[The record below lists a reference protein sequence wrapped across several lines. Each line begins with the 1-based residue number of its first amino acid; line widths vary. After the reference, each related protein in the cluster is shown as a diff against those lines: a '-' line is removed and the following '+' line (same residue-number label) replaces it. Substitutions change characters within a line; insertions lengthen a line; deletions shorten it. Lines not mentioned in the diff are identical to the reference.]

1 MRSERMCSRGC
12 VRWPACQTCATSS
25 CEEAPIADVRAL
37 PGIRYHLARAGD
49 LTTLVAPPYDVIPES
64 DLARYRALSP
74 YNVIRLIRPGAD
86 YEGAAKTF
94 EAWMRESVLEA
105 DPTSMY
111 VHEVVFGGRR
121 RRDLIAA
128 LRLQPYEDRVVLPHE
143 RTHRGPKE
151 DRLALLRAT
160 GVSLEPLWFVYEGRG
175 SGLTNIVD
183 VVSQRPPAV
192 AFRGPEG
199 TAHRMWTISDRALH
213 AAVQAAMEDLPVLIA
228 DGHHRYETAL
238 AFSEEVGG
246 PLDAASR
253 FTLALLTDLD
263 DPGLEVLPTHRVLKA
278 GVAITGGEE
287 MPSLEATLEA
297 LRGRVAAGTYRD
309 HRFQV
314 IPLEGEVALVELHNQ
329 VIDNIL
335 GKRSPEDFLIY
346 TRDAAEAVRRV
357 DEGVGA
363 AAFFLAPPDL
373 RQVLKLAQE
382 GKTLPQKS
390 TYFHPKPP
398 SGMVFHR
405 MDPGRRL

>member
-1 MRSERMCSRGC
+1 MR
-12 VRWPACQTCATSS
+12 
-25 CEEAPIADVRAL
+25 D
-37 PGIRYHLARAGD
+37 GI
-49 LTTLVAPPYDVIPES
+49 
-64 DLARYRALSP
+64 
-74 YNVIRLIRPGAD
+74 
-86 YEGAAKTF
+86 
-94 EAWMRESVLEA
+94 LEA
-105 DPTSMY
+105 DPPSMY
-111 VHEVVFGGRR
+111 VHEVAFGGRR
-121 RRDLIAA
+121 RWDLIAA

-160 GVSLEPLWFVYEGRG
+160 NVSLEPLWFVYEGRQTQLALLLERLVAPPPIAVFK
-175 SGLTNIVD
+175 GL
-183 VVSQRPPAV
+183 
-192 AFRGPEG
+192 EG
-199 TAHRMWTISDRALH
+199 TEHRLWVISDPAIH
-213 AAVQAAMEDLPVLIA
+213 AEVHGMFETLPVLIA

-238 AFSEEVGG
+238 AHAEEIGG
-246 PLDAASR
+246 EADAASR

-278 GVAITGGEE
+278 GVAVTGGED
-287 MPSLEATLEA
+287 MPSLDATLEA

-309 HRFQV
+309 HRFQL
-314 IPLEGEVALVELHNQ
+314 IPLEGDVAVVELHEQ

-346 TRDAAEAVRRV
+346 TRDPAEAVRWV
-357 DEGVGA
+357 DEGVGV

-405 MDPGRRL
+405 LDPGRRL